1 MAMVEVLKEVA
12 LPPPA
17 AFKLFTKAFFQWWP
31 HAYSLSGDLL
41 EDLII
46 GGKTGE
52 LCSEIG
58 PSGFR
63 IDFGRVLEW
72 SPPTSL
78 TLSWQVSPDSRPE
91 PDPAKASRVHVE
103 FVPVG
108 GATEVRLT
116 HDQFANHGEGGEAY
130 ASEMASDLGWPYI
143 MELFRE
149 FASRPQAG

>member
-1 MAMVEVLKEVA
+1 MAMVEVLKQVA

-17 AFKLFTKAFFQWWP
+17 TFKLFTEAFFQWWP
-31 HAYSLSGDLL
+31 RAYSLSGDLL

-72 SPPTSL
+72 APPTSL
-78 TLSWQVSPDSRPE
+78 TLSWQVSPESRPE
-91 PDPAKASRVHVE
+91 PDPAKASRVRVE
-103 FVPVG
+103 FIPAG

-130 ASEMASDLGWPYI
+130 ASEMASEHGWPYI

-149 FASRPQAG
+149 FASRQVG